1 MHVLF
6 FHVLYLMNCVSLT
19 SAFIQVEF
27 IPFNHTV
34 LSPVI
39 NFNRLKELILHIVM
53 VKSFKTMDM
62 STNIVRQQIG
72 IDA

>member
-1 MHVLF
+1 MRVLF
-6 FHVLYLMNCVSLT
+6 FHVLYLMNCVFLT

-34 LSPVI
+34 LRPVI
-39 NFNRLKELILHIVM
+39 DFNRLKESILQIVM
-53 VKSFKTMDM
+53 VKSFKTVHMLAI
-62 STNIVRQQIG
+62 IVRQQIE

>member
-1 MHVLF
+1 MRVLF
-6 FHVLYLMNCVSLT
+6 FHVLYLMNCVFLT

-39 NFNRLKELILHIVM
+39 TFNRLKVSILQIVM
-53 VKSFKTMDM
+53 VKPSKTVDM
-62 STNIVRQQIG
+62 SAIIVHQQIG
-72 IDA
+72 VDA